1 MLHLY
6 RALLRIR
13 REDAGLGGDSFAWL
27 PSEPDVLAFSR
38 GHRFVSVTNLS
49 GRVVD
54 LPPHAAVLLASD
66 DVRDGSLPPDATA
79 WLRTAPADE
88 STREGAA

>member
-13 REDAGLGGDSFAWL
+13 REDEGLLGDAFAWL
-27 PSEPDVLAFSR
+27 PSEPGVLAFAR
-38 GHRFVSVTNLS
+38 GARFASVTNLS
-49 GRVVD
+49 GRAVD
-54 LPPHAAVLLASD
+54 LPAHDAVLLASA
-66 DVRDGSLPPDATA
+66 DVGDGSLPPDATA
-79 WLRTAPADE
+79 WLRTAPADD